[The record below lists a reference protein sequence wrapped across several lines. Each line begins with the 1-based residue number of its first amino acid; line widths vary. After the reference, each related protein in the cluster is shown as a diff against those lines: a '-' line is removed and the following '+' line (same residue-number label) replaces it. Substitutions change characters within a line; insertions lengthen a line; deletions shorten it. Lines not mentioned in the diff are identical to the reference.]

1 MGLGGISMKKLLS
14 VFAVFAFFSANAA
27 EYIVKFKDAS
37 KLIRKSVNVKGI
49 GNIAFTDVHEPG
61 AIAKINLESKSAS
74 YEAQVIAKLLANP
87 DIEYVTKSFKLRT
100 NNQVDLSKLKE
111 QWAIKKVQAEKA
123 WNLAGNLGSKNV
135 VVAVIDTGVD
145 SKHESLRDNTV
156 PGYDFKDNDND
167 PHDEADPN
175 WQQTHKN
182 PGHGTH
188 CAGIVGATGVVQG
201 GIVGLSP
208 NVSIMPLRFLGV
220 DGSGDLMAAIKSM
233 DYAIDK
239 KVDVV
244 SASWGAEVPA
254 SQATPLIE
262 AVKRVSDAGIIMV
275 SAAGNGDRSGVGFSN
290 DERDE
295 YPANAN
301 FENTITV
308 AASDEN
314 DAKTSF
320 SNFGR
325 KSVHV
330 AAPGFKIMSTLPDNK
345 YALLSGTSMATP
357 LVAGL
362 VALMKAQNKDLT
374 GMQARSIM
382 QQTGVKTAIETACNC
397 RIDASAAIESLKNAK
412 PVLVPYA
419 YTLSPGSSVK
429 FEVLNASG
437 AVTYTSSNPQV
448 AAIDGAGNLTAS
460 SEGETKVTATDADG
474 NKLSSDS
481 IFVWK
486 RSESSGGAGGCPLG
500 DPTLCDLLC
509 KISPTLPWC
518 KSTK

>member
-1 MGLGGISMKKLLS
+1 MKKLLS
-14 VFAVFAFFSANAA
+14 LFVVFAVFSANAT

-37 KLIRKSVNVKGI
+37 KLVRKSVAVKGI
-49 GNIAFTDVHEPG
+49 GNIAFTDIHEPG
-61 AIAKINLESKSAS
+61 SIAKINLEAKGAA

-87 DIEYVTKSFKLRT
+87 DVEYVTKSFKLRT
-100 NNQVDLSKLKE
+100 NDQVDVSKLKE

-123 WNLAGNLGSKNV
+123 WNLAGNFGSKNV

-145 SKHESLRDNTV
+145 SKHESLKDNAV
-156 PGYDFKDNDND
+156 QGYDFKDNDND
-167 PHDEADPN
+167 PNDEADPN

-201 GIVGLSP
+201 GVVGISP
-208 NVSIMPLRFLGV
+208 NVSIMPLRFIGI
-220 DGSGDLMAAIKSM
+220 DGSGDLMSAIKAM
-233 DYAIDK
+233 DYAIEK
-239 KVDVV
+239 KVDVI

-262 AVKRVSDAGIIMV
+262 AVKRVSDAGVIMV

-290 DERDE
+290 DLRDE

-308 AASDEN
+308 AASDES

-330 AAPGFKIMSTLPDNK
+330 AAPGFKIMSTLPNNQ

-362 VALMKAQNKDLT
+362 VALIKAQNKNLS
-374 GMQARSIM
+374 GMQVRSIL
-382 QQTGVKTAIETACNC
+382 QQTGAKTAIETACNC
-397 RIDASAAIESLKNAK
+397 RVDAGSAVETVKNAK

-419 YTLSPGSSVK
+419 YTLSPGASVK
-429 FEVLNASG
+429 FEVLNGNG

-448 AAIDGAGNLTAS
+448 AAIDNAGNLTAS
-460 SEGETKVTATDADG
+460 SEGETKVTATDAAG

-486 RSESSGGAGGCPLG
+486 RSESAGGGEGGCPLG
-500 DPTLCDLLC
+500 NPALCEIIC

-518 KSTK
+518 KSNK

>member
-1 MGLGGISMKKLLS
+1 
-14 VFAVFAFFSANAA
+14 
-27 EYIVKFKDAS
+27 
-37 KLIRKSVNVKGI
+37 
-49 GNIAFTDVHEPG
+49 
-61 AIAKINLESKSAS
+61 
-74 YEAQVIAKLLANP
+74 
-87 DIEYVTKSFKLRT
+87 
-100 NNQVDLSKLKE
+100 
-111 QWAIKKVQAEKA
+111 
-123 WNLAGNLGSKNV
+123 
-135 VVAVIDTGVD
+135 
-145 SKHESLRDNTV
+145 
-156 PGYDFKDNDND
+156 
-167 PHDEADPN
+167 
-175 WQQTHKN
+175 
-182 PGHGTH
+182 
-188 CAGIVGATGVVQG
+188 
-201 GIVGLSP
+201 
-208 NVSIMPLRFLGV
+208 MPLRFLGV

-233 DYAIDK
+233 DYAIEK

-308 AASDEN
+308 AASDES

-362 VALMKAQNKDLT
+362 VALMKAQNKNLT

-419 YTLSPGSSVK
+419 YTLSPGTSVK
-429 FEVLNASG
+429 FEMLNANG
-437 AVTYTSSNPQV
+437 AVSYTSSNPQV
-448 AAIDGAGNLTAS
+448 AAIDSAGNLTAS
-460 SEGETKVTATDADG
+460 SDGETKVTATDSAG
-474 NKLSSDS
+474 TKLESDS

-486 RSESSGGAGGCPLG
+486 RSESTGGGAGGCPLG
-500 DPTLCDLLC
+500 DPALCDLLC